1 MGLPPALPLPAA
13 ASYQPQRLLP
23 SFASLSSSNP
33 NFITGSY
40 LAYQDKSKTAGSLGG
55 GLAVELRGLLLP
67 TITYIRSH
75 LLLQGAS

>member
-1 MGLPPALPLPAA
+1 MGSPPAPPFPSAA
-13 ASYQPQRLLP
+13 GYQPQWLLP

-33 NFITGSY
+33 SFITGSY